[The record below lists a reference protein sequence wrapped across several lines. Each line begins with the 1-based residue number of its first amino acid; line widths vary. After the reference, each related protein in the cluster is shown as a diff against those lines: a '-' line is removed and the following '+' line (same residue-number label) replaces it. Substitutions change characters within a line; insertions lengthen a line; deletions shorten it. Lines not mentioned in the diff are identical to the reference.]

1 MTVHI
6 FQHTAVKSVE
16 VETCPK
22 KQKKHMKNRQ
32 KKNPKPPHN
41 RSRPVETSVCRLVL
55 CGCFSSAKTNVWV
68 VGILEKM
75 KGIRLVKGKKKKSCT
90 QPVFFLHESFGGGR
104 FFFLFRA
111 SFFFFCPSFFLPRSS
126 FSSSALILL
135 CVPLLLLLLSF
146 WWVDR

>member
-75 KGIRLVKGKKKKSCT
+75 KGIRLVKGKKKNPVRSLSFFCT
-90 QPVFFLHESFGGGR
+90 SPLGGGASFFSFALLFFSFALL
-104 FFFLFRA
+104 FFFLALLFLLLPLF
-111 SFFFFCPSFFLPRSS
+111 SFFCLFSFFFCPS
-126 FSSSALILL
+126 
-135 CVPLLLLLLSF
+135 
-146 WWVDR
+146 DG